1 MSSDFDSGLGA
12 SSRPRLSR
20 LRKSVRQREKVLAW
34 KRKRA
39 RLRLAATVLGAGAL
53 ASWVVWTALHWGDHA
68 TLVRGSWVCAPALV
82 AAVFTLIVMAIQHSV
97 MKEATSN
104 ANSMFYPVP
113 SPERYTHSMAKVEE
127 ELEDLQEEIRLIGAA
142 VAPSL
147 QEHRNLYREEIPGVI
162 EQYRSESRRYRRVH
176 NLLQSLIMV
185 GSTAVTTLAAL
196 EAKSWTW
203 QTIATVGLGFCVTL
217 ATAFTGYYKYRER
230 SYFLQQTA
238 DAIEEEANALMLGI
252 GAYLDQ
258 PVDQAMAL
266 FTQRVEALR
275 NEQRRRQQQLDQ
287 PANQAQESG
296 QPAS

>member
-1 MSSDFDSGLGA
+1 MTSGFDNSDGA
-12 SSRPRLSR
+12 ASRPRLSR
-20 LRKSVRQREKVLAW
+20 LRKSVRQSEKVLLW

-53 ASWVVWTALHWGDHA
+53 AAWVVWTALHWGDHA
-68 TLVRGSWVCAPALV
+68 ALVRGSWVCAPSVV
-82 AAVFTLIVMAIQHSV
+82 AAVFILIGMAIQHNV
-97 MKEATSN
+97 MKDATTDRHSL
-104 ANSMFYPVP
+104 FYPVS

-127 ELEDLQEEIRLIGAA
+127 ELEDLQEEIRLLGAA
-142 VAPSL
+142 ATPSL
-147 QEHRNLYREEIPGVI
+147 LEQRNLYREEVPAVI

-176 NLLQSLIMV
+176 NSLQSLIMV

-203 QTIATVGLGFCVTL
+203 QTVATVRLGFCVTI

-238 DAIEEEANALMLGI
+238 DAIEEEANALVLGI

-258 PVDQAMAL
+258 PADQAMGL
-266 FTQRVEALR
+266 FTQRVETLR

-287 PANQAQESG
+287 PATQAQEAG
-296 QPAS
+296 QPVS